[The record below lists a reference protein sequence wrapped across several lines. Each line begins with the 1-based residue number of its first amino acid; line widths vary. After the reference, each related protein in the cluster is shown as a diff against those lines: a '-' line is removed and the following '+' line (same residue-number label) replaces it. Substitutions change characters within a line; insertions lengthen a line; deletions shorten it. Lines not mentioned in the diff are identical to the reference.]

1 MTEPAGPACAVL
13 TPAVLSRTEDGQ
25 LLPLLVWRFAEPVL
39 VASTASSGGGVGAR
53 NWIVNARVS
62 HDYARC
68 DLDAHAAELAAGAGL
83 SGDGT
88 TMLTAADVLR
98 VRCATDG
105 GVSVAATVGLTH
117 PTWAAAGPA
126 PDGSMPAEP
135 PGPGTINIV
144 AFLPVNL
151 APAALLGALCTATEA
166 KSQALFERGVPGT
179 GTPSDAVTICC
190 PGEGAELFCGVRS
203 DWGSRLA
210 RAVHAAVGAGI

>member
-1 MTEPAGPACAVL
+1 MTGFPVL
-13 TPAVLSRTEDGQ
+13 GPAVLGPAVLEPVVLTRVEDGQ
-25 LLPLLVWRFAEPVL
+25 ALPYLVWRFPAPVL
-39 VASTASSGGGVGAR
+39 LASTASSGGGLALR
-53 NWIVNARVS
+53 NWVINAQVS

-98 VRCATDG
+98 LRSATDG
-105 GVSVAATVGLTH
+105 GVGVAATVGLTH
-117 PTWAAAGPA
+117 PTWAAGPA
-126 PDGSMPAEP
+126 ESAP
-135 PGPGTINIV
+135 PRAGTINIV

-166 KSQALFERGVPGT
+166 KTQALIERGIAGT

-190 PGEGAELFCGVRS
+190 PAEGAELFCGVRS

-210 RAVHAAVGAGI
+210 RAVHAAVAAGI